1 MPEDMSHQLLQ
12 AMNRRRPA
20 VHCLTNTVVQAL
32 TANMLLAVGAIPSM
46 STDIAEV
53 ADFTAGA
60 NALIVNLGTLDQD
73 RKMAIEAALETA
85 RENNIP
91 WILDPVLID
100 RAPRRLAYAQEL
112 INSGPALIRG
122 NKAEINAL
130 SPTESPANIARKTGA
145 IVAVTGKTDLIA
157 NGTQEVTLTG
167 GHEMM
172 SRVTGIGC
180 AGTALLGAC
189 LAVAPES
196 QRLSAVAAGLTLLGN
211 AGEEAARNAAGPG
224 SFAAMI
230 LDQIYQI
237 SQSSLHERKEL

>member
-60 NALIVNLGTLDQD
+60 NTLIVNLGTLDQD

-122 NKAEINAL
+122 NKAEISAL

-196 QRLSAVAAGLTLLGN
+196 QRLSAVAAGLTLLGK
-211 AGEEAARNAAGPG
+211 AGKEAARNAAGPG